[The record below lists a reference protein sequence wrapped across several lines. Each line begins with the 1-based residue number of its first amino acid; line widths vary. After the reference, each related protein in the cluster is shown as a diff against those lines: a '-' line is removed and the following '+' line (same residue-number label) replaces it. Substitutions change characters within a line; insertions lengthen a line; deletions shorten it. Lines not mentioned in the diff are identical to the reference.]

1 MGDYMQI
8 YVCVTIF
15 VTERH
20 TPFST
25 NREREEEEKKDDVTF
40 REFMRV

>member
-1 MGDYMQI
+1 MGDDMQI

-15 VTERH
+15 VTQRH